1 MKKTLLSL
9 AAMLLLAGGASA
21 QTAKSA
27 AVYTGKVDAT
37 PVSVVKKAKAPMM
50 KEEESKYVLLGFNG
64 SENPSQS
71 TGFPK
76 WESVSLVLSQMN
88 NGVDVDFSEMAGYKI
103 VGLNF
108 AVVANLGE
116 KAGALAVVYQSET
129 DQNGT
134 ELDSPY
140 LVEDENY
147 KVSTVEDQQLTLQW
161 NSVAFA
167 QPYEITG
174 EEFAFMYGLAYEQ
187 VKGNGTT
194 QEERPFLTGVSTDNG
209 VEGMFLAYG
218 KPSSEYKEGM
228 YMLNNPEDED
238 TKAEKRCPCMQLIL
252 EKPNGETVILGLNGS
267 DKPVAMQYYSLD
279 GKKLSAPQK
288 GINVVKMSD
297 GTSKKVLVK

>member
-27 AVYTGKVDAT
+27 AVYTDKVDAT

-50 KEEESKYVLLGFNG
+50 KEEESKYALLGFNG
-64 SENPSQS
+64 SENPSQLN
-71 TGFPK
+71 GFPT
-76 WESVSLVLSQMN
+76 WESVKLVMSELD
-88 NGVDVDFSEMAGYKI
+88 NGVDYDFSEMAGYKI

-108 AVVANLGE
+108 AVAANLGE
-116 KAGALAVVYQSET
+116 KAGALAIVYQDEN
-129 DQNGT
+129 DQKGT

-140 LVEDENY
+140 LVEGTNY
-147 KVSTVEDQQLTLQW
+147 TVSTVENQQLTLQW

-167 QPYEITG
+167 EPYEITG
-174 EEFAFMYGLAYEQ
+174 DEPAFMYGLAYEQ
-187 VKGNGTT
+187 VKGDGTS
-194 QEERPFLTGVSTDNG
+194 QEEFPFLTGVSEDNG
-209 VEGMFLAYG
+209 VDGMFLAYG
-218 KPSSEYKEGM
+218 KPSSKYQEGM
-228 YMLNNPEDED
+228 YTLNNDDD
-238 TKAEKRCPCMQLIL
+238 TATKKYCLCMQLIL
-252 EKPNGETVILGLNGS
+252 EKPDGSTVILGLNGS
-267 DKPVAMQYYSLD
+267 DKPVAMQYFSLD

>member
-27 AVYTGKVDAT
+27 TVYTDKVDAT

-50 KEEESKYVLLGFNG
+50 KEEESKYALLGFTG
-64 SENPSQS
+64 SDNPSKMH
-71 TGFPK
+71 GFPT
-76 WESVSLVLSQMN
+76 WQSASMVMSELD
-88 NGVDVDFSEMAGYKI
+88 NGVDYDFSELAGYKI

-108 AVVANLGE
+108 AVTANLGE
-116 KAGALAVVYQSET
+116 QAGAFAIVYQDEN
-129 DQNGT
+129 DQEGT

-147 KVSTVEDQQLTLQW
+147 KVSTVENQQLTLQW
-161 NSVAFA
+161 NGVAFA
-167 QPYEITG
+167 EPYEITG
-174 EEFAFMYGLAYEQ
+174 DEAAFLYGLAYEQ

-194 QEERPFLTGVSTDNG
+194 QEELPFLMGVSPDSG
-209 VEGMFLAYG
+209 VEGMFLVYG
-218 KPSSEYKEGM
+218 QPSSTEQKGLWT
-228 YMLNNPEDED
+228 LNNPND
-238 TKAEKRCPCMQLIL
+238 TKLDKYCLCMQLIL
-252 EKPNGETVILGLNGS
+252 ETPDGSTVILGLNGS
-267 DKPVAMQYYSLD
+267 DKPVAMQYFSLD

>member
-27 AVYTGKVDAT
+27 TVYTDKVDAT

-50 KEEESKYVLLGFNG
+50 KEEESKYALLGFTG
-64 SENPSQS
+64 SDNPSQNN
-71 TGFPK
+71 GFPT
-76 WESVSLVLSQMN
+76 WESALMVMSELD
-88 NGVDVDFSEMAGYKI
+88 NGVDYDFSELAGYKI

-108 AVVANLGE
+108 AVTANLGE
-116 KAGALAVVYQSET
+116 QAGAFAFVYQDEN
-129 DQNGT
+129 DQGT

-147 KVSTVEDQQLTLQW
+147 KVSTVENQQLTLQW

-167 QPYEITG
+167 EPYEITG
-174 EEFAFMYGLAYEQ
+174 EELAFQYGLAYEQ

-194 QEERPFLTGVSTDNG
+194 QEEFPFLTGVSTDNG

-218 KPSSEYKEGM
+218 KPSSKYQEGL
-228 YMLNNPEDED
+228 YTLNDPND
-238 TKAEKRCPCMQLIL
+238 TESEKRCLCMQLIL
-252 EKPNGETVILGLNGS
+252 ETPDGSTVILGLNGS
-267 DKPVAMQYYSLD
+267 DKPVAMQYFSLD

>member
-27 AVYTGKVDAT
+27 AVYTDKVDAT

-50 KEEESKYVLLGFNG
+50 KEEESPYVLLGFNG
-64 SENPSQS
+64 SENPSQLN
-71 TGFPK
+71 GFPA
-76 WESVSLVLSQMN
+76 WESVKLVMSELD
-88 NGVDVDFSEMAGYKI
+88 NGVDYDFSEMAGYKI

-108 AVVANLGE
+108 AVAANLGE
-116 KAGALAVVYQSET
+116 KAGALAIVYQDEN
-129 DQNGT
+129 DKEGT

-140 LVEDENY
+140 LVEGTNY
-147 KVSTVEDQQLTLQW
+147 TVSTVENQQLTLQW
-161 NSVAFA
+161 NSVAFSQA
-167 QPYEITG
+167 YEITG
-174 EEFAFMYGLAYEQ
+174 DEPAFMYGLAYEQ
-187 VKGNGTT
+187 VKGDGTS
-194 QEERPFLTGVSTDNG
+194 QEEFPFLTGVSEDNG
-209 VEGMFLAYG
+209 VAGMFLAYG
-218 KPSSEYKEGM
+218 KPSSKYKEGM
-228 YMLNNPEDED
+228 YTLNKADD
-238 TKAEKRCPCMQLIL
+238 TTSKKYCLCMQLIL

>member
-1 MKKTLLSL
+1 
-9 AAMLLLAGGASA
+9 MLLLAGGASA

-27 AVYTGKVDAT
+27 TVYTDKVDAT

-50 KEEESKYVLLGFNG
+50 KEEESKYALLGFTG
-64 SENPSQS
+64 SDNPSQNN
-71 TGFPK
+71 GFPA
-76 WESVSLVLSQMN
+76 WESALMVMSELD
-88 NGVDVDFSEMAGYKI
+88 NGVDYDFSELAGYKI

-108 AVVANLGE
+108 AVTANLGE
-116 KAGALAVVYQSET
+116 QAGAFAFVYQDEN
-129 DQNGT
+129 DQGT
-134 ELDSPY
+134 QLDSPY

-147 KVSTVEDQQLTLQW
+147 KLSTVENQQLTLQW

-167 QPYEITG
+167 EPYEITG
-174 EEFAFMYGLAYEQ
+174 DETAFLYGLAYEQ

-194 QEERPFLTGVSTDNG
+194 QEEIPFLMGVSTDSG
-209 VEGMFLAYG
+209 VEGMFLVYG
-218 KPSSEYKEGM
+218 QPSSTDQKGLYT
-228 YMLNNPEDED
+228 LNDPNDKKSD
-238 TKAEKRCPCMQLIL
+238 KYCLCMQLIL
-252 EKPNGETVILGLNGS
+252 ETPGGSTVILGLNGS

>member
-37 PVSVVKKAKAPMM
+37 SVSVVKKAKAPMM
-50 KEEESKYVLLGFNG
+50 KEEESKYALLGFNG
-64 SENPSQS
+64 SENPSQMN
-71 TGFPK
+71 GFPT
-76 WESVSLVLSQMN
+76 WESASMVLSRLD
-88 NGVDVDFSEMAGYKI
+88 NGVDVDFSEYAGYKI
-103 VGLNF
+103 IGLQF
-108 AVVANLGE
+108 AVTANLGE
-116 KAGALAVVYQSET
+116 KAGAVAVVFESKT

-134 ELDSPY
+134 ELGSPY

-147 KVSTVEDQQLTLQW
+147 KVSAVENQQLNLQW
-161 NSVAFA
+161 NGVAFA
-167 QPYEITG
+167 EPYEITG
-174 EEFAFMYGLAYEQ
+174 EEFAFLYGLAYEQ

-194 QEERPFLTGVSTDNG
+194 QEEFPFLTGVSTDTG

-218 KPSSEYKEGM
+218 KPSSTYKEGM
-228 YMLNNPEDED
+228 YTLNNPDD
-238 TKAEKRCPCMQLIL
+238 NSEKRCPCMQLIL
-252 EKPNGETVILGLNGS
+252 EKPDGSTVILGLNGS
-267 DKPVAMQYYSLD
+267 DKPVAVQYFSLD

>member
-27 AVYTGKVDAT
+27 TVYTDKVDAT

-50 KEEESKYVLLGFNG
+50 KEEESKYALLGFTG
-64 SENPSQS
+64 SDNPSKMY
-71 TGFPK
+71 GFPT
-76 WESVSLVLSQMN
+76 WQSALMVMSELD
-88 NGVDVDFSEMAGYKI
+88 NGVDYDFSELAGYKI

-108 AVVANLGE
+108 AVTANLGE
-116 KAGALAVVYQSET
+116 KAGAFAFVYQDEN
-129 DQNGT
+129 DQGT
-134 ELDSPY
+134 QLDSPY

-147 KVSTVEDQQLTLQW
+147 KVSTVENQQLTLQW

-167 QPYEITG
+167 EPYEITG
-174 EEFAFMYGLAYEQ
+174 EELAFQYGLVYEQ

-194 QEERPFLTGVSTDNG
+194 QEELPFLMGVSTDSG

-218 KPSSEYKEGM
+218 QPSSKYKEGL
-228 YMLNNPEDED
+228 YMLNDPDDKESD
-238 TKAEKRCPCMQLIL
+238 KYCLCMQLIL
-252 EKPNGETVILGLNGS
+252 ETPGGSTVILGLNGS

>member
-50 KEEESKYVLLGFNG
+50 KEEESKYVTLGFNG
-64 SENPSQS
+64 SENPSQLN
-71 TGFPK
+71 GFPT
-76 WESVSLVLSQMN
+76 WSSVSLVLSQLN
-88 NGVDVDFSEMAGYKI
+88 NGVDFDFSEFAGYKI
-103 VGLNF
+103 VGLQF
-108 AVVANLGE
+108 AAAANLGE

-140 LVEDENY
+140 LVEGKNY
-147 KVSTVEDQQLTLQW
+147 TVSTVENNTLNLQW
-161 NSVAFA
+161 NAVAFA
-167 QPYEITG
+167 EPYEITG
-174 EEFAFMYGLAYEQ
+174 DEFAFLYGLAYEQ
-187 VKGNGTT
+187 VKGDGTS
-194 QEERPFLTGVSTDNG
+194 QDEFPFLTGVSEDNG

-218 KPSSEYKEGM
+218 QPSSKYEKGM
-228 YMLNNPEDED
+228 YMLNDPND
-238 TKAEKRCPCMQLIL
+238 TKSEKRCLCVQLVL
-252 EKPNGETVILGLNGS
+252 EKPDGSTVILGLNGS

>member
-27 AVYTGKVDAT
+27 TVYTDKVDAT

-50 KEEESKYVLLGFNG
+50 KEEESKYALLGFTG
-64 SENPSQS
+64 SDNPSQMN
-71 TGFPK
+71 GFPT
-76 WESVSLVLSQMN
+76 WQSALMVMSELD
-88 NGVDVDFSEMAGYKI
+88 NGVDYDFSELAGYKI

-108 AVVANLGE
+108 AVTANLGE
-116 KAGALAVVYQSET
+116 QAGAFAFVYQDEN
-129 DQNGT
+129 DQEGT

-140 LVEDENY
+140 LVEGTNY
-147 KVSTVEDQQLTLQW
+147 TVSTVEDGQLTLQW
-161 NSVAFA
+161 NGIAFA
-167 QPYEITG
+167 EPYEITG
-174 EEFAFMYGLAYEQ
+174 EELAFQYGLVYEQ

-194 QEERPFLTGVSTDNG
+194 QEEFPFLTGVSTDSG

-218 KPSSEYKEGM
+218 QPSSKYQEGL
-228 YMLNNPEDED
+228 YMLNDPDDKESD
-238 TKAEKRCPCMQLIL
+238 KYCLCMQLIL
-252 EKPNGETVILGLNGS
+252 ETPGGSTVILGLNGS

>member
-50 KEEESKYVLLGFNG
+50 KEEEAKYVTLGFNG
-64 SENPSQS
+64 SENPSQLN
-71 TGFPK
+71 GFPT
-76 WESVSLVLSQMN
+76 WSSVSLVLSQLN
-88 NGVDVDFSEMAGYKI
+88 NGVDVDFSEFAGYKI
-103 VGLNF
+103 VGLQF
-108 AVVANLGE
+108 AAAANLGE

-140 LVEDENY
+140 LVEGKNY
-147 KVSTVEDQQLTLQW
+147 TVSTVENNTLNLQW
-161 NSVAFA
+161 NAVAFA
-167 QPYEITG
+167 EPYEITG
-174 EEFAFMYGLAYEQ
+174 DEFAFLYGLAYEQ
-187 VKGNGTT
+187 VKGDGTS
-194 QEERPFLTGVSTDNG
+194 QEEFPFLTGVSTDSG

-218 KPSSEYKEGM
+218 QPSSKYEKGM
-228 YMLNNPEDED
+228 YMLNDPND
-238 TKAEKRCPCMQLIL
+238 TKSEKRCLCVQLVL
-252 EKPNGETVILGLNGS
+252 ETPGGATVILGLNGS
-267 DKPVAMQYYSLD
+267 DKPVAMQYFSLD

>member
-27 AVYTGKVDAT
+27 TVYTDKVDAT

-50 KEEESKYVLLGFNG
+50 KEEESKYALLGFTG
-64 SENPSQS
+64 SDNPSQMY
-71 TGFPK
+71 GFPT
-76 WESVSLVLSQMN
+76 WQSALMVMSELD
-88 NGVDVDFSEMAGYKI
+88 NGVDYDFSELAGYKI

-108 AVVANLGE
+108 AVTANLGE
-116 KAGALAVVYQSET
+116 QAGAFAFVYQNEN
-129 DQNGT
+129 DQGT

-140 LVEDENY
+140 LVEGTNY
-147 KVSTVEDQQLTLQW
+147 TVSTVENQQLTLQW
-161 NSVAFA
+161 NQVAFA
-167 QPYEITG
+167 EPYEITG
-174 EEFAFMYGLAYEQ
+174 EELAFQYGLVYEQ

-194 QEERPFLTGVSTDNG
+194 QEEFPFLMGVSTDSG

-218 KPSSEYKEGM
+218 QPSSKYQEGL
-228 YMLNNPEDED
+228 YMLNDPDDKESD
-238 TKAEKRCPCMQLIL
+238 KYCLCMQLIL
-252 EKPNGETVILGLNGS
+252 ETPGGSTVILGLNGS

>member
-27 AVYTGKVDAT
+27 AVYTDKVDAT

-50 KEEESKYVLLGFNG
+50 KEEESKYVALGFNG

-71 TGFPK
+71 NGFPK
-76 WESVSLVLSQMN
+76 WESASMVLSRLD
-88 NGVDVDFSEMAGYKI
+88 NGVDVDFSEYAGYKI
-103 VGLNF
+103 IGLQF
-108 AVVANLGE
+108 AVTANLGE
-116 KAGALAVVYQSET
+116 KAGAVAVVFESKT

-134 ELDSPY
+134 ELGSPY

-147 KVSTVEDQQLTLQW
+147 KVSAVENQQLNLQW
-161 NSVAFA
+161 NGVAFA
-167 QPYEITG
+167 EPYEITG
-174 EEFAFMYGLAYEQ
+174 DEFAFLYGLAYEQ

-194 QEERPFLTGVSTDNG
+194 QEEFPFLTGVSTDTG
-209 VEGMFLAYG
+209 VEGMFIAYG

-228 YMLNNPEDED
+228 YTLNNPDD
-238 TKAEKRCPCMQLIL
+238 NSEKRCPCMQLIL
-252 EKPNGETVILGLNGS
+252 EKPNGATVILGVDGS
-267 DKPVAMQYYSLD
+267 QKPVAMQYYSLD

>member
-27 AVYTGKVDAT
+27 TVYTDKVDAT

-50 KEEESKYVLLGFNG
+50 KEEESKYSVLGFTG
-64 SENPSQS
+64 SDNPSKMY
-71 TGFPK
+71 GFPT
-76 WESVSLVLSQMN
+76 WQSALMVMSELD
-88 NGVDVDFSEMAGYKI
+88 NGVDYDFSELAGYKI

-108 AVVANLGE
+108 AVTANLGE
-116 KAGALAVVYQSET
+116 KAGAFAFVYQYGE
-129 DQNGT
+129 DQGT
-134 ELDSPY
+134 QLDSPY
-140 LVEDENY
+140 LVEYENY
-147 KVSTVEDQQLTLQW
+147 KVSTVENQQLTLLW
-161 NSVAFA
+161 NPVAFA
-167 QPYEITG
+167 EPYEITG
-174 EEFAFMYGLAYEQ
+174 EELAFRYGLEYEQ

-194 QEERPFLTGVSTDNG
+194 QEEFPFLMGVSTDSG

-218 KPSSEYKEGM
+218 QPSSKYQEGL
-228 YMLNNPEDED
+228 YMLNDPDDEESD
-238 TKAEKRCPCMQLIL
+238 KYCLCMQLIL
-252 EKPNGETVILGLNGS
+252 ETPGGSTVILGLNGS

>member
-27 AVYTGKVDAT
+27 TVYTDKVDAT

-50 KEEESKYVLLGFNG
+50 KEEESKYALLGFTG
-64 SENPSQS
+64 SDNPSQMY
-71 TGFPK
+71 GFPT
-76 WESVSLVLSQMN
+76 WQSALMVMSELD
-88 NGVDVDFSEMAGYKI
+88 NGVDYDFSELAGYKI

-108 AVVANLGE
+108 AVTANLGE
-116 KAGALAVVYQSET
+116 QAGAFAFVYQDEN
-129 DQNGT
+129 DQGT

-140 LVEDENY
+140 LVEGTNY
-147 KVSTVEDQQLTLQW
+147 TVSTVENQQLTLQW
-161 NSVAFA
+161 NQVAFA
-167 QPYEITG
+167 EPYEITG
-174 EEFAFMYGLAYEQ
+174 EELAFQYGLVYEQ

-194 QEERPFLTGVSTDNG
+194 QEEFPFLTGVSTDSG

-218 KPSSEYKEGM
+218 QPSSKYQEGL
-228 YMLNNPEDED
+228 YMLNDPDDKESD
-238 TKAEKRCPCMQLIL
+238 KYCLCMQLIL
-252 EKPNGETVILGLNGS
+252 ETPGGSTVILGLNGS
-267 DKPVAMQYYSLD
+267 DKPVAMQYFSLD

>member
-1 MKKTLLSL
+1 
-9 AAMLLLAGGASA
+9 MLLLAGGASA

-27 AVYTGKVDAT
+27 TVYTDKVDAT

-50 KEEESKYVLLGFNG
+50 KEEESKYALLGFTG
-64 SENPSQS
+64 SDNPSQNN
-71 TGFPK
+71 GFPA
-76 WESVSLVLSQMN
+76 WQSASMVMSELD
-88 NGVDVDFSEMAGYKI
+88 NGVDYDFSELAGYKI

-108 AVVANLGE
+108 AVTANLGE
-116 KAGALAVVYQSET
+116 QAGAFAFVYQDEN
-129 DQNGT
+129 DQEGT

-140 LVEDENY
+140 LVEGTNY
-147 KVSTVEDQQLTLQW
+147 TVSTVEDGQLTLQW

-167 QPYEITG
+167 EPYEITG
-174 EEFAFMYGLAYEQ
+174 EELAFQYGLVYEQ

-194 QEERPFLTGVSTDNG
+194 QEEFPFLTGVSEDNG

-218 KPSSEYKEGM
+218 QPSSEYQEGL
-228 YMLNNPEDED
+228 YTLNDPNDNS
-238 TKAEKRCPCMQLIL
+238 EKRCCLCMQLIL
-252 EKPNGETVILGLNGS
+252 ETPGGSTVILGLNGS
-267 DKPVAMQYYSLD
+267 DKPVAMQYFSLD

>member
-27 AVYTGKVDAT
+27 TVYTDKVDAT

-50 KEEESKYVLLGFNG
+50 KEGESKYVLLGFNG

-71 TGFPK
+71 NGFPK

-116 KAGALAVVYQSET
+116 KAGALAVVYQSEK

-161 NSVAFA
+161 NFVAFT

-187 VKGNGTT
+187 VKGEGKT
-194 QEERPFLTGVSTDNG
+194 QEEFPFLTGVSTDNG

-218 KPSSEYKEGM
+218 KPSSKYKEGM
-228 YMLNNPEDED
+228 YMLNNPED
-238 TKAEKRCPCMQLIL
+238 TKTEKRCPCMQLIL

-267 DKPVAMQYYSLD
+267 DKPVAMQYFSLD

>member
-1 MKKTLLSL
+1 
-9 AAMLLLAGGASA
+9 MLLLAGGASA

-27 AVYTGKVDAT
+27 TVYTDKVDAT

-50 KEEESKYVLLGFNG
+50 KEEESKYALLGFTG
-64 SENPSQS
+64 SDNPSQMY
-71 TGFPK
+71 GFPT
-76 WESVSLVLSQMN
+76 WQSASMVMSELD
-88 NGVDVDFSEMAGYKI
+88 NGVDYDFSELAGYKL

-108 AVVANLGE
+108 AVTANLGE
-116 KAGALAVVYQSET
+116 QAGAFAIVYQDEN
-129 DQNGT
+129 DQEGT

-140 LVEDENY
+140 LVEGTDY
-147 KVSTVEDQQLTLQW
+147 TVSTVEDQRLTLQW

-167 QPYEITG
+167 EPYEITG
-174 EEFAFMYGLAYEQ
+174 DETAFLYGLAYEQ

-194 QEERPFLTGVSTDNG
+194 QEEIPFLMGVSTDSG
-209 VEGMFLAYG
+209 VEGMFLVYG
-218 KPSSEYKEGM
+218 QPSSEYQEGL
-228 YMLNNPEDED
+228 YTLNDPNDKKSD
-238 TKAEKRCPCMQLIL
+238 KYCLCMQLIL
-252 EKPNGETVILGLNGS
+252 ETPGGSTVILGLNGS

>member
-27 AVYTGKVDAT
+27 TVYTDKVDAT

-50 KEEESKYVLLGFNG
+50 KEEESKYALLGFNG
-64 SENPSQS
+64 SNNPSQMN
-71 TGFPK
+71 GFPT
-76 WESVSLVLSQMN
+76 WQSALMVMSELD
-88 NGVDVDFSEMAGYKI
+88 NGVDYDFSELAGYKI

-108 AVVANLGE
+108 AVTANLGE
-116 KAGALAVVYQSET
+116 QAGAFAFVYQDEN
-129 DQNGT
+129 DQGT
-134 ELDSPY
+134 QLDSPY

-147 KVSTVEDQQLTLQW
+147 KLSTVENQQLTLQW
-161 NSVAFA
+161 NQVAFA
-167 QPYEITG
+167 EPYEITG
-174 EEFAFMYGLAYEQ
+174 EELAFQYGLVYEQ

-194 QEERPFLTGVSTDNG
+194 QEEFPFLTGVSTDSG

-218 KPSSEYKEGM
+218 QPSSKYQEGLYTLNDPNDTESDKYK
-228 YMLNNPEDED
+228 YCL
-238 TKAEKRCPCMQLIL
+238 CMQLIL
-252 EKPNGETVILGLNGS
+252 ETPGGSTVILGLNGS
-267 DKPVAMQYYSLD
+267 DKPVAMQYFSLD

>member
-27 AVYTGKVDAT
+27 TVYTDKVDAT

-50 KEEESKYVLLGFNG
+50 KEEESKYMDLGFTG
-64 SENPSQS
+64 SDNPSQMN
-71 TGFPK
+71 GFPT
-76 WESVSLVLSQMN
+76 WESASMVMSELD
-88 NGVDVDFSEMAGYKI
+88 NGVDHDFSELAGYKI

-108 AVVANLGE
+108 AVTANLGE
-116 KAGALAVVYQSET
+116 QAGAFAFVYQDKN
-129 DQNGT
+129 DQGT

-147 KVSTVEDQQLTLQW
+147 KLSTVENQQLTLQW
-161 NSVAFA
+161 NGVAFA
-167 QPYEITG
+167 EPYEITG
-174 EEFAFMYGLAYEQ
+174 EELAFQYGLVYEQ
-187 VKGNGTT
+187 VKGYGTT
-194 QEERPFLTGVSTDNG
+194 QEEYPFLTGVSTDSG
-209 VEGMFLAYG
+209 VKGMFLAYG
-218 KPSSEYKEGM
+218 KPSSKYQEGL
-228 YMLNNPEDED
+228 YTLNDPND
-238 TKAEKRCPCMQLIL
+238 TESDKYCLCMQLIL
-252 EKPNGETVILGLNGS
+252 ETPDGSTVILGLNGS

>member
-1 MKKTLLSL
+1 
-9 AAMLLLAGGASA
+9 MLLLAGGASA

-27 AVYTGKVDAT
+27 TVYTDKVDAT

-50 KEEESKYVLLGFNG
+50 KEEESKYALLGFTG
-64 SENPSQS
+64 SDNPSQMN
-71 TGFPK
+71 GFPA
-76 WESVSLVLSQMN
+76 WQSASMVMSELD
-88 NGVDVDFSEMAGYKI
+88 NGVDYDFSELAGYKI

-108 AVVANLGE
+108 AVTANLGE
-116 KAGALAVVYQSET
+116 QAGAFAFVYQDEN
-129 DQNGT
+129 DQEGT

-147 KVSTVEDQQLTLQW
+147 KVSTVENQQLTLQW

-167 QPYEITG
+167 EPYEITG
-174 EEFAFMYGLAYEQ
+174 EELAFQYGLAYEQ

-194 QEERPFLTGVSTDNG
+194 QEELPFLMGVSPDSG
-209 VEGMFLAYG
+209 VEGMFLVYG
-218 KPSSEYKEGM
+218 QPSSTYEEGL
-228 YMLNNPEDED
+228 YTLNDPND
-238 TKAEKRCPCMQLIL
+238 TKSEKRCLCMQLIL
-252 EKPNGETVILGLNGS
+252 ETPGGSTVILGLNGS
-267 DKPVAMQYYSLD
+267 DKPVAMQYFSLD

>member
-27 AVYTGKVDAT
+27 TVYTDKVDAT

-50 KEEESKYVLLGFNG
+50 KEEESKYALLGFTG
-64 SENPSQS
+64 SDNPSQNN
-71 TGFPK
+71 GFPA
-76 WESVSLVLSQMN
+76 WQSASMVMSELD
-88 NGVDVDFSEMAGYKI
+88 NGVDYDFSELAGYKI

-108 AVVANLGE
+108 AVTANLGE
-116 KAGALAVVYQSET
+116 QAGAFAFVYQDEN
-129 DQNGT
+129 DQGT

-147 KVSTVEDQQLTLQW
+147 KVSTVENQQLTLQW

-167 QPYEITG
+167 EPYEITG
-174 EEFAFMYGLAYEQ
+174 EELAFQYGLAYEQ

-194 QEERPFLTGVSTDNG
+194 QEEFPFLTGVSTDSG

-218 KPSSEYKEGM
+218 KPSSKYQEGL
-228 YMLNNPEDED
+228 YTLNDPND
-238 TKAEKRCPCMQLIL
+238 TESEKRCLCMQLIL
-252 EKPNGETVILGLNGS
+252 ETPDGSTVILGLNGS
-267 DKPVAMQYYSLD
+267 DKPVAMQYFSLD

>member
-50 KEEESKYVLLGFNG
+50 KEEEAKYVTLGFNG
-64 SENPSQS
+64 SENPSQLN
-71 TGFPK
+71 GFPT
-76 WESVSLVLSQMN
+76 WSSVSLVLSQLN
-88 NGVDVDFSEMAGYKI
+88 NGVDFDFSEYAGYKI
-103 VGLNF
+103 VGLQF
-108 AVVANLGE
+108 AAAANLGE

-140 LVEDENY
+140 LVEGTNY
-147 KVSTVEDQQLTLQW
+147 TVSTVENNRLNLQW
-161 NSVAFA
+161 NAVAFA
-167 QPYEITG
+167 EPYEITG
-174 EEFAFMYGLAYEQ
+174 DEFAFLYGLAYEQ
-187 VKGNGTT
+187 VKGDGTS
-194 QEERPFLTGVSTDNG
+194 QDEFPFLTGVSTDSG

-218 KPSSEYKEGM
+218 QPSSKYEKGM
-228 YMLNNPEDED
+228 YMLNDPND
-238 TKAEKRCPCMQLIL
+238 TKSEKRCLCVQLVL
-252 EKPNGETVILGLNGS
+252 ETPGGATVILGLNGS
-267 DKPVAMQYYSLD
+267 DKPVAMQYFSLD
-279 GKKLSAPQK
+279 GKQLSAPQK

>member
-27 AVYTGKVDAT
+27 TVYTDKVDAT

-50 KEEESKYVLLGFNG
+50 KEEESKYALLGFTG
-64 SENPSQS
+64 SDNPSQNN
-71 TGFPK
+71 GFPA
-76 WESVSLVLSQMN
+76 WQSASMVMSELD
-88 NGVDVDFSEMAGYKI
+88 NGVDYDFSELAGYKI

-108 AVVANLGE
+108 AVTANLGE
-116 KAGALAVVYQSET
+116 QAGAFAFVYQNEN
-129 DQNGT
+129 DQGT

-140 LVEDENY
+140 LVEGTNY
-147 KVSTVEDQQLTLQW
+147 TVSTVENQQLTLQW

-167 QPYEITG
+167 EPYEITG
-174 EEFAFMYGLAYEQ
+174 EELAFQYGLVYEQ

-194 QEERPFLTGVSTDNG
+194 QEEFPFLTGVSTDSG
-209 VEGMFLAYG
+209 VEGMFLVYG
-218 KPSSEYKEGM
+218 QPSSTYEEGL
-228 YMLNNPEDED
+228 YTINDPNE
-238 TKAEKRCPCMQLIL
+238 KKSEKRCLCMQLIL
-252 EKPNGETVILGLNGS
+252 ETPGGSTVILGLNGS

>member
-27 AVYTGKVDAT
+27 AVYTDKVDAT

-50 KEEESKYVLLGFNG
+50 KEGESKYVTLGFNG
-64 SENPSQS
+64 SENPSQLN
-71 TGFPK
+71 GFPT
-76 WESVSLVLSQMN
+76 WSSVSLVMSQLE
-88 NGVDVDFSEMAGYKI
+88 NGVDVDFSEYAGYKI

-108 AVVANLGE
+108 GVAANLGE
-116 KAGALAVVYQSET
+116 KAGALAVVYQSEK

-140 LVEDENY
+140 LVEGKNY
-147 KVSTVEDQQLTLQW
+147 TVSTVENNTLNLQW
-161 NSVAFA
+161 NSVAFTEA
-167 QPYEITG
+167 YEITG
-174 EEFAFMYGLAYEQ
+174 EEYAFLYGLAYEQ
-187 VKGNGTT
+187 VKGDGTS
-194 QEERPFLTGVSTDNG
+194 QEEFPFLTGVSEDNG
-209 VEGMFLAYG
+209 VAGMFLAYG
-218 KPSSEYKEGM
+218 QPSSKYQEGM
-228 YMLNNPEDED
+228 YMLNNPDD
-238 TKAEKRCPCMQLIL
+238 TNSEKRCLCMQLIL
-252 EKPNGETVILGLNGS
+252 ETPGGATVILGLNGS
-267 DKPVAMQYYSLD
+267 DKPVAVQYYSLD

>member
-27 AVYTGKVDAT
+27 TVYTDKVDAT

-50 KEEESKYVLLGFNG
+50 KEEESKYALLGFTG
-64 SENPSQS
+64 SDNPSQMN
-71 TGFPK
+71 GFPT
-76 WESVSLVLSQMN
+76 WQSALMVMSELD
-88 NGVDVDFSEMAGYKI
+88 NGVDYDFSELAGYKI

-108 AVVANLGE
+108 AVTANLGE
-116 KAGALAVVYQSET
+116 QAGAFAFVYQDEN
-129 DQNGT
+129 DQEGT

-140 LVEDENY
+140 LVEGTNY
-147 KVSTVEDQQLTLQW
+147 TVSTVEDGQLTLQW
-161 NSVAFA
+161 NGIAFA
-167 QPYEITG
+167 EPYEITG
-174 EEFAFMYGLAYEQ
+174 DELAFQYGLVYEQ

-194 QEERPFLTGVSTDNG
+194 QEEFPFLTGVSTDSG

-218 KPSSEYKEGM
+218 KPSDKYQEGL
-228 YMLNNPEDED
+228 YTLNNPDD
-238 TKAEKRCPCMQLIL
+238 KEKRCLCMQLIL
-252 EKPNGETVILGLNGS
+252 ETPGGSTVILGLNGS
-267 DKPVAMQYYSLD
+267 DKPVAMQYFSLD

>member
-27 AVYTGKVDAT
+27 TVYTDKVDAT

-50 KEEESKYVLLGFNG
+50 KEEESKYSLLGFNG
-64 SENPSQS
+64 SENPSKMY
-71 TGFPK
+71 GFPT
-76 WESVSLVLSQMN
+76 WQSASMVMSELD
-88 NGVDVDFSEMAGYKI
+88 NGVDYDFSEFAGYKI

-108 AVVANLGE
+108 AVTANLGE
-116 KAGALAVVYQSET
+116 QAGAFAIVYQDEN
-129 DQNGT
+129 DQEGT

-140 LVEDENY
+140 LVEGTDY
-147 KVSTVEDQQLTLQW
+147 TVSTVEDGQLTLQC
-161 NSVAFA
+161 NGIAFA
-167 QPYEITG
+167 EPYEITG
-174 EEFAFMYGLAYEQ
+174 DEAAFLYGLAYEQ

-194 QEERPFLTGVSTDNG
+194 QEELPFLMGVSPDSG
-209 VEGMFLAYG
+209 VDGMFLVYG
-218 KPSSEYKEGM
+218 QPSSTEQKGLWT
-228 YMLNNPEDED
+228 LNDPTDKNSD
-238 TKAEKRCPCMQLIL
+238 KYCLCMQLIL
-252 EKPNGETVILGLNGS
+252 ETPGGSTVILGLNGS
-267 DKPVAMQYYSLD
+267 DKPVAMQYFSLD

>member
-1 MKKTLLSL
+1 
-9 AAMLLLAGGASA
+9 MLLLAGGASA

-27 AVYTGKVDAT
+27 TVYTDKVDAT

-50 KEEESKYVLLGFNG
+50 KEEESKYALLGFDG
-64 SENPSQS
+64 SADP
-71 TGFPK
+71 
-76 WESVSLVLSQMN
+76 SQMN
-88 NGVDVDFSEMAGYKI
+88 GFPTWQSASMVMSELDNGVDYDFSELAGYKI

-108 AVVANLGE
+108 AVTANLGE
-116 KAGALAVVYQSET
+116 QAGAFAFVYQNEN
-129 DQNGT
+129 DQGT

-140 LVEDENY
+140 LVEGTNY
-147 KVSTVEDQQLTLQW
+147 TVSTVEDGQLTLQW

-167 QPYEITG
+167 EPYEITG
-174 EEFAFMYGLAYEQ
+174 EELAFQYGLVYEQ

-194 QEERPFLTGVSTDNG
+194 QEEFPFLTGVSEDNG

-218 KPSSEYKEGM
+218 QPSSTYEEGL
-228 YMLNNPEDED
+228 YTLNDPND
-238 TKAEKRCPCMQLIL
+238 TKSEKRCLCMQLIL
-252 EKPNGETVILGLNGS
+252 ETPGGSTVILGLNGS
-267 DKPVAMQYYSLD
+267 DKPVAMQYFSLD

>member
-50 KEEESKYVLLGFNG
+50 KEEESKYVALGFDG
-64 SENPSQS
+64 SDNPSQMN
-71 TGFPK
+71 GFPK
-76 WESVSLVLSQMN
+76 WESASMVLSQLD
-88 NGVDVDFSEMAGYKI
+88 NGVDVDFSEYAGYKI
-103 VGLNF
+103 IGLQF
-108 AVVANLGE
+108 AVTANLGE
-116 KAGALAVVYQSET
+116 KAGAVGAVFKSKT

-134 ELDSPY
+134 ELGSPY

-147 KVSTVEDQQLTLQW
+147 KVSTVENQQLNLQW
-161 NSVAFA
+161 NGVAFA
-167 QPYEITG
+167 EPYEITG
-174 EEFAFMYGLAYEQ
+174 EEFAFLYGLAYEQ
-187 VKGNGTT
+187 VKGEGKT
-194 QEERPFLTGVSTDNG
+194 QEEFPFLTGVSTDTG
-209 VEGMFLAYG
+209 VEGMFLVYG

-228 YMLNNPEDED
+228 FMLNNPED
-238 TKAEKRCPCMQLIL
+238 KKSEKRCPCMQLIL
-252 EKPNGETVILGLNGS
+252 EKPNGETVILGVDGS
-267 DKPVAMQYYSLD
+267 QKPVAMQYYSLD

>member
-27 AVYTGKVDAT
+27 AVYTDKVDAT

-50 KEEESKYVLLGFNG
+50 KEEESKYALLGFTG
-64 SENPSQS
+64 SDNPSQMN
-71 TGFPK
+71 GFPT
-76 WESVSLVLSQMN
+76 WQSALMVMSELD
-88 NGVDVDFSEMAGYKI
+88 NGVDYDFSELAGYKI

-108 AVVANLGE
+108 AVTANLGE
-116 KAGALAVVYQSET
+116 QAGAFAFVYQDEN
-129 DQNGT
+129 DQEGT

-140 LVEDENY
+140 LVEGTNY
-147 KVSTVEDQQLTLQW
+147 TVSTVEDGQLTLQW

-167 QPYEITG
+167 EPYEITG
-174 EEFAFMYGLAYEQ
+174 DELAFQYGLVYEQ

-194 QEERPFLTGVSTDNG
+194 QEEFPFLTGVSEDNG

-218 KPSSEYKEGM
+218 KPSDKYQEGL
-228 YMLNNPEDED
+228 YTLNNPDD
-238 TKAEKRCPCMQLIL
+238 KEKRCLCMQLIL
-252 EKPNGETVILGLNGS
+252 ETPGGSTVILGLNGS

>member
-27 AVYTGKVDAT
+27 TVYTDKVDAT

-50 KEEESKYVLLGFNG
+50 KEEESKYALLGFTG
-64 SENPSQS
+64 SDNPSQMY
-71 TGFPK
+71 GFPT
-76 WESVSLVLSQMN
+76 WQSALMVMSELD
-88 NGVDVDFSEMAGYKI
+88 NGVDYDFSELAGYKI

-108 AVVANLGE
+108 AVTANLGE
-116 KAGALAVVYQSET
+116 QAGAFAFVYQDEN
-129 DQNGT
+129 DQGT

-140 LVEDENY
+140 LVEGTNY
-147 KVSTVEDQQLTLQW
+147 TVSTVENQQLTLQW

-167 QPYEITG
+167 EPYEITG
-174 EEFAFMYGLAYEQ
+174 EELAFQYGLAYEQ

-194 QEERPFLTGVSTDNG
+194 QEEFPFLTGVSTDSG

-218 KPSSEYKEGM
+218 QPSSMYEEGL
-228 YMLNNPEDED
+228 YTLNDPND
-238 TKAEKRCPCMQLIL
+238 TESDKYCLCMQLIL
-252 EKPNGETVILGLNGS
+252 ETPGGSTVILGLNGS
-267 DKPVAMQYYSLD
+267 DKPVAMQYFSLD